1 MTKFGTPYMQSCSLA
16 YKVGKVPPIPP
27 ELLQLLLL
35 LLSYSSHAVEMHRT
49 IEACT
54 LQV

>member
-1 MTKFGTPYMQSCSLA
+1 MTKSGTPYMQSCSLA
-16 YKVGKVPPIPP
+16 YKI

-35 LLSYSSHAVEMHRT
+35 LLSYSSHAAEMHRT